1 MSSALPQAQTPQLPW
16 TLFTAQPSPH
26 THTRTRANSNSNSN
40 APAYTILD
48 PELEAL
54 VESLTKRIAAPLPS
68 LSFAPLPGH
77 QYQPYQLN
85 SATPRIPATP
95 AARLIPTTPTAAD
108 VSASPMTTAPQKTLA
123 RRQSTSFHQRRDGSP
138 EDQENVP
145 PVSSSINKFSPA
157 PVQAR
162 APNSTSTAS
171 ASAPHAAQADDH
183 DHDPI
188 RSKDVLALLTL
199 LDSTDAS
206 MAIECQRIRD
216 SIADVRT
223 LSTSYRSE
231 REDRLTAARM
241 RREKEKQETKEV
253 GGDFWA
259 GV

>member
-26 THTRTRANSNSNSN
+26 THTRTHANSNSNSN

-77 QYQPYQLN
+77 QCQPYQLN
-85 SATPRIPATP
+85 
-95 AARLIPTTPTAAD
+95 PTTPRFPASPAPITPAISN
-108 VSASPMTTAPQKTLA
+108 VSASPMTAALQKTLA
-123 RRQSTSFHQRRDGSP
+123 RRQSTPFRRRRDSST

-145 PVSSSINKFSPA
+145 PAPSSIKTFSPA
-157 PVQAR
+157 HVQAR
-162 APNSTSTAS
+162 APNTTSATSTSAL
-171 ASAPHAAQADDH
+171 HAAQADDH

-223 LSTSYRSE
+223 LSSSYRSE

-259 GV
+259 GI

>member
-1 MSSALPQAQTPQLPW
+1 
-16 TLFTAQPSPH
+16 
-26 THTRTRANSNSNSN
+26 
-40 APAYTILD
+40 
-48 PELEAL
+48 
-54 VESLTKRIAAPLPS
+54 
-68 LSFAPLPGH
+68 
-77 QYQPYQLN
+77 
-85 SATPRIPATP
+85 
-95 AARLIPTTPTAAD
+95 
-108 VSASPMTTAPQKTLA
+108 MTTAPQKTLA